1 MTIWGESANTKP
13 IQFGVQSSDYANN
26 GGYDDADCDNEEF
39 MENSDPPVDRNE
51 RSDESFSSVNL
62 TSHFE
67 KVAEVPN
74 TSKEKVYD
82 NMKSV
87 DVHSQFQ
94 FLEERNR
101 KPKHECINKVPKIN

>member
-1 MTIWGESANTKP
+1 
-13 IQFGVQSSDYANN
+13 
-26 GGYDDADCDNEEF
+26 

-94 FLEERNR
+94 LHEERNR